1 MRSAALTLSDYVTRL
16 KSALTGYAVGSRRPS
31 AGRQRRIVQSLSR
44 SQADLELVVLSGLSG
59 SGKTTALR
67 ALEDAGYLCVD
78 NLPTALLETFIRL
91 AEENSSV
98 DKVAVVMDVREV
110 SFGSDVARHLDK
122 LQTTGQ
128 SLRLIYFD
136 ANDDRLITRF
146 KETRRK
152 HPLIAIGE
160 AQTVAEAIKLE
171 RTWLQPIRVRASTVI
186 DSSELTVHDLKRRLR
201 DMFVSA
207 DERQLTLHLLSFGF
221 RHGIPAEADFV
232 FDVRFIPNPY
242 FVESLREQ
250 RGLDAEVSSYV
261 LSQPA
266 AAMMLGHIGTMVR
279 DVLPH
284 AEQEGK
290 VQMTVAIG
298 CTGGHH
304 RSVALIE
311 ALAIHLGTRG
321 HHALVTHRDVEK

>member
-1 MRSAALTLSDYVTRL
+1 MEV
-16 KSALTGYAVGSRRPS
+16 
-31 AGRQRRIVQSLSR
+31 
-44 SQADLELVVLSGLSG
+44 VVLSGLSG

-91 AEENSSV
+91 AEENTSV

-110 SFGSDVARHLDK
+110 SFGSDVARHLDTF
-122 LQTTGQ
+122 QSTGQ
-128 SLRLIYFD
+128 TLRLIYFD
-136 ANDDRLITRF
+136 ANDERLITRF

-160 AQTVAEAIKLE
+160 AVTVAEAIEVE
-171 RTWLQPIRVRASTVI
+171 RRWLQPIRVRASTVI
-186 DSSELTVHDLKRRLR
+186 DSSELTVHDLKRRIL
-201 DMFVSA
+201 DMFVESTDRKVA
-207 DERQLTLHLLSFGF
+207 LHLMSFGF
-221 RHGIPAEADFV
+221 RHGLPAEADFV

-250 RGLDAEVSSYV
+250 TGLDAEVSSYV
-261 LSQPA
+261 LNQPA
-266 AAMMLGHIGTMVR
+266 ATMILGHISTLIQ
-279 DVLPH
+279 DVMPH

-290 VQMTVAIG
+290 VHLTVAIG

-304 RSVALIE
+304 RSVSLIE
-311 ALAIHLGTRG
+311 ALALQLSARG
-321 HHALVTHRDVEK
+321 DHALVTHRDVEK

>member
-1 MRSAALTLSDYVTRL
+1 M
-16 KSALTGYAVGSRRPS
+16 
-31 AGRQRRIVQSLSR
+31 
-44 SQADLELVVLSGLSG
+44 ELVVLSGLSG

-67 ALEDAGYLCVD
+67 ALEDSGYLCVD

-91 AEENSSV
+91 AEENASV
-98 DKVAVVMDVREV
+98 DRIAVVMDVREV
-110 SFGSDVARHLDK
+110 SFGSDVARHLDL
-122 LQTTGQ
+122 LQTAGHT
-128 SLRLIYFD
+128 LRLIYFD

-160 AQTVAEAIKLE
+160 AQTVAEAIVLE

-186 DSSELTVHDLKRRLR
+186 DSSELTVHELKRRIR
-201 DMFVSA
+201 DMFVQG
-207 DERQLTLHLLSFGF
+207 DESQVTLHLMSFGF

-232 FDVRFIPNPY
+232 YDVRFIPNPY
-242 FVESLREQ
+242 FVEGLRELT
-250 RGLDAEVSSYV
+250 GLDAEVSSYV

-266 AAMMLGHIGTMVR
+266 TSMMLGHIGTLTR
-279 DVLPH
+279 EVLPH

-290 VQMTVAIG
+290 VHMTVAIG

-304 RSVALIE
+304 RSVAMIE
-311 ALAIHLGTRG
+311 ALAIQLGTRG

>member
-1 MRSAALTLSDYVTRL
+1 M
-16 KSALTGYAVGSRRPS
+16 
-31 AGRQRRIVQSLSR
+31 
-44 SQADLELVVLSGLSG
+44 ELVVLSGLSG

-91 AEENSSV
+91 AEESASV
-98 DKVAVVMDVREV
+98 ERIAVVMDIREM
-110 SFGSDVARHLDK
+110 SLGSDVARHLDL
-122 LQTTGQ
+122 LQTKGQ
-128 SLRLIYFD
+128 DLRIIYFD
-136 ANDDRLITRF
+136 AKDEQLITRF

-160 AQTVAEAIKLE
+160 AKTVAEAIALE
-171 RTWLQPIRVRASTVI
+171 RTWLQPIRVRASTVV
-186 DSSELTVHDLKRRLR
+186 DSSQLTVHELKRRIQ
-201 DMFVSA
+201 DMFVDT
-207 DERQLTLHLLSFGF
+207 DEHKVALHLLSFGF

-242 FVESLREQ
+242 FVEALRER
-250 RGLDAEVSSYV
+250 RGLDAEVASYV
-261 LSQPA
+261 LSQPSA
-266 AAMMLGHIGTMVR
+266 QMMLGHIGTITR
-279 DVLPH
+279 EVLPH
-284 AEQEGK
+284 AEREGK

-304 RSVALIE
+304 RSVAMVE
-311 ALAIHLGTRG
+311 ALAIQMSTRG